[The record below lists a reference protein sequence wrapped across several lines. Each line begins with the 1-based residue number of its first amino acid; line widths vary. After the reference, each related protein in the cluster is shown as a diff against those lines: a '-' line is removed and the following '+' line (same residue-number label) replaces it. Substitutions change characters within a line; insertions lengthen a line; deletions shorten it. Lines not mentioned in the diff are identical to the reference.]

1 MKINWGGKL
10 LIIALIFMLFVV
22 SMVVVIFRQDMPLVE
37 QDYYER
43 SLNYQKEIDNHAN
56 IDTSLQVNLVSTN
69 LEVSSSTNLPGV
81 KVKFYRPSNPE
92 LDKNFVIDILAG
104 KKELYDLS
112 HLYAGKWVLSVVW
125 MNDDKEY
132 KISKNFER

>member
-1 MKINWGGKL
+1 MKVNWGGKL
-10 LIIALIFMLFVV
+10 LLIALMFMLFVV
-22 SMVVVIFRQDMPLVE
+22 SMVVVISRQDMPLVE

-56 IDTSLQVNLVSTN
+56 IDTSVQVNLVSTN
-69 LEVSSSTNLPGV
+69 LEVSSSTYLSGV

-92 LDKNFVIDILAG
+92 LDKIFVIDILAG
-104 KKELYDLS
+104 KKEVYDLS
-112 HLYAGKWVLSVVW
+112 HLYSGKWVLSVVW
-125 MNDDKEY
+125 MNADKEY

>member
-1 MKINWGGKL
+1 MKINWGGNL

-22 SMVVVIFRQDMPLVE
+22 SMVVVISRQDMPLVE

-56 IDTSLQVNLVSTN
+56 IDTSVQVNLVSTN

-92 LDKNFVIDILAG
+92 LDKDFVINILAG
-104 KKELYDLS
+104 KKEVYDLS

-125 MNDDKEY
+125 MKADKEF

>member
-10 LIIALIFMLFVV
+10 LIIALMFMLFVV
-22 SMVVVIFRQDMPLVE
+22 SMVVVISKQDMPLVE

-56 IDTSLQVNLVSTN
+56 IDTSVQVNLVSTN
-69 LEVSSSTNLPGV
+69 LEVSSSTNLSGV

-92 LDKNFVIDILAG
+92 LDKDFVIDILAG
-104 KKELYDLS
+104 KKEVYDLS
-112 HLYAGKWVLSVVW
+112 HLHSGKWVLSVVW
-125 MNDDKEY
+125 MKADKEF